1 MKTITINVNAASD
14 QEAMIFKM
22 ALQNMVNNFN
32 KENLIYIADL
42 SKKPNVN
49 EKFKNLRSNPFIKT
63 FL

>member
-1 MKTITINVNAASD
+1 MKTITINVNATSD

-32 KENLIYIADL
+32 KENLLYISDL

-49 EKFKNLRSNPFIKT
+49 EKFKNLRANPFIKT